1 MPMNEEEIFIELK
14 KVLMDEFEVDEE
26 KITPNASFYED
37 LELDSLDA
45 IDLIVT
51 MNNVYNIDVDNKSME
66 EILTIQ
72 QLIDTVKKYITK

>member
-1 MPMNEEEIFIELK
+1 MNEEEILIKLK
-14 KVLMDEFEVDEE
+14 KILMDEFEVDEE

-72 QLIDTVKKYITK
+72 QLIDMVKRYITK

>member
-1 MPMNEEEIFIELK
+1 MPMNEEKILVELK

-72 QLIDTVKKYITK
+72 QLIDTVKRYITK

>member
-1 MPMNEEEIFIELK
+1 MNEEEILIELK
-14 KVLMDEFEVDEE
+14 RVLMDEFEVDEE

-51 MNNVYNIDVDNKSME
+51 MNNAYNIDVDNKSME
-66 EILTIQ
+66 EILTVQ
-72 QLIDTVKKYITK
+72 QLIDTVKKHTTK

>member
-1 MPMNEEEIFIELK
+1 MNEEEILVELK

-72 QLIDTVKKYITK
+72 QLIDTVKRYITK

>member
-1 MPMNEEEIFIELK
+1 MNEEEILIELK

-66 EILTIQ
+66 EILTVQ
-72 QLIDTVKKYITK
+72 QLIDTVKRYITK

>member
-1 MPMNEEEIFIELK
+1 MPMNEEEILIELK

-66 EILTIQ
+66 EILTVQ
-72 QLIDTVKKYITK
+72 QLIDTVKRYITK

>member
-1 MPMNEEEIFIELK
+1 MPMNEEEILVELK

-66 EILTIQ
+66 EILTVQ
-72 QLIDTVKKYITK
+72 QLIDTVKRFIIK

>member
-1 MPMNEEEIFIELK
+1 MNEEKILVELK

-72 QLIDTVKKYITK
+72 QLIDTVKRYITK

>member
-1 MPMNEEEIFIELK
+1 MNEEEILIKLK

-72 QLIDTVKKYITK
+72 QLIDTVKRYITK

>member
-1 MPMNEEEIFIELK
+1 MPMNEEEILIELK

-72 QLIDTVKKYITK
+72 QLIDTVKRYITK

>member
-1 MPMNEEEIFIELK
+1 MNEEKILVELK
-14 KVLMDEFEVDEE
+14 KVLIDEFEVDEE

-72 QLIDTVKKYITK
+72 QLIDTVKRYITK

>member
-1 MPMNEEEIFIELK
+1 MNEEEILVELK
-14 KVLMDEFEVDEE
+14 KILMDEFEVDEE

-66 EILTIQ
+66 DILTIQ
-72 QLIDTVKKYITK
+72 QLIDTVKRYITK

>member
-1 MPMNEEEIFIELK
+1 MNEEKILVELK

-66 EILTIQ
+66 EILTVQ
-72 QLIDTVKKYITK
+72 QLINTVKRYVDK

>member
-1 MPMNEEEIFIELK
+1 MNEEEILVELK
-14 KVLMDEFEVDEE
+14 RVLMDEFEVDEE

-66 EILTIQ
+66 EILTVQ
-72 QLIDTVKKYITK
+72 QLIDTVKRYTSR

>member
-1 MPMNEEEIFIELK
+1 MPMNEEEILVELK
-14 KVLMDEFEVDEE
+14 RVLMDEFEVDEE

-66 EILTIQ
+66 EILTVQ
-72 QLIDTVKKYITK
+72 QLIDTVKRYTSR

>member
-1 MPMNEEEIFIELK
+1 MNEEEILIKLK
-14 KVLMDEFEVDEE
+14 KILMDEFEVDEE

-72 QLIDTVKKYITK
+72 QLIDTVKRYITK

>member
-1 MPMNEEEIFIELK
+1 MPMNEEKILVELK
-14 KVLMDEFEVDEE
+14 KVLIDEFEVDEE

-72 QLIDTVKKYITK
+72 QLIDTVKRYITK

>member
-1 MPMNEEEIFIELK
+1 MPMNEEEILVELK

-66 EILTIQ
+66 EILTVQ
-72 QLIDTVKKYITK
+72 QLIDTVKRYITK

>member
-1 MPMNEEEIFIELK
+1 MPMNEEEILVELK

-51 MNNVYNIDVDNKSME
+51 MNNVYNIDV
-66 EILTIQ
+66 
-72 QLIDTVKKYITK
+72 

>member
-1 MPMNEEEIFIELK
+1 MPMNEEEILIKLK
-14 KVLMDEFEVDEE
+14 KILMDEFEVDEE

-72 QLIDTVKKYITK
+72 QLIDMVKRYITK

>member
-1 MPMNEEEIFIELK
+1 MNEEEILVELK

>member
-1 MPMNEEEIFIELK
+1 MNEEEILNELK
-14 KVLMDEFEVDEE
+14 KVLIDEFEVDEA
-26 KITPNASFYED
+26 KITLEASFYED

-66 EILTIQ
+66 EILTVQ
-72 QLIDTVKKYITK
+72 QLIDTVKNYIAK

>member
-1 MPMNEEEIFIELK
+1 MNEEEILIELK
-14 KVLMDEFEVDEE
+14 RVLMDEFEVDEE

-66 EILTIQ
+66 EILTVQ
-72 QLIDTVKKYITK
+72 QLIDTVKRQITK

>member
-1 MPMNEEEIFIELK
+1 MPMNEEEILIKLK
-14 KVLMDEFEVDEE
+14 KILMDEFEVDEE

-72 QLIDTVKKYITK
+72 QLIDTVKRYITK

>member
-1 MPMNEEEIFIELK
+1 MNEEEILNELK
-14 KVLMDEFEVDEE
+14 KVLIDEFEVDEA
-26 KITPNASFYED
+26 KITLEASFYED

-66 EILTIQ
+66 EILTVQ
-72 QLIDTVKKYITK
+72 QLIDTVKSYITK

>member
-1 MPMNEEEIFIELK
+1 MNEEEILVELK

-66 EILTIQ
+66 EILTVQ

>member
-1 MPMNEEEIFIELK
+1 MNEEEILNELK
-14 KVLMDEFEVDEE
+14 KVLIDEFEVEE
-26 KITPNASFYED
+26 VKITPNATFYED

-66 EILTIQ
+66 KILTVQ
-72 QLIDTVKKYITK
+72 NLIDTVKSNLEK

>member
-1 MPMNEEEIFIELK
+1 MPMNEEEILVELK

-72 QLIDTVKKYITK
+72 QLIDTVKRYITK

>member
-1 MPMNEEEIFIELK
+1 MNEEEILIELK
-14 KVLMDEFEVDEE
+14 KVLIDEFEVDEA
-26 KITPNASFYED
+26 KITPEASFYED

-66 EILTIQ
+66 EILTVQ
-72 QLIDTVKKYITK
+72 QLIDTVKRYIAN

>member
-1 MPMNEEEIFIELK
+1 MNEEEILVELK

-66 EILTIQ
+66 EILTVQ
-72 QLIDTVKKYITK
+72 QLIDTVKRYITK